1 MRKRPFELWLIW
13 QNVETRQ
20 RYHVGRLLHNDDGIY
35 SFSYETKG
43 YRRKL
48 AEAMDNGYRPHL
60 AFPDTNKTYISH
72 HLFGPFARRLPD
84 SRRPDYSSVL
94 REMGLSTECTEMDI
108 LRATGGIL
116 ATDSYEFVSPIFID
130 NNLFDLDFF
139 VAGWRYYN
147 GDQIIGQLQVGDRVE
162 FSLDPGNDYDNK
174 AIVVMSVNGEKLGFI
189 PAFYSGW
196 MYEVIEKKCKYQ
208 AKVWAV
214 HSQAAPHRKVGIS
227 ITGEVSKFLDIQEL
241 LNDKEELR
249 LVMC

>member
-20 RYHVGRLLHNDDGIY
+20 RYHIGRLLHKDGVYI
-35 SFSYETKG
+35 FSYEIKG

-48 AEAMDNGYRPHL
+48 EEAMDNGYRPHL
-60 AFPDTNKTYISH
+60 AFPDTNRTYTSNN
-72 HLFGPFARRLPD
+72 LFGPFARRLPD

-94 REMGLSTECTEMDI
+94 RELGLSQECTEMDV

-116 ATDSYEFVSPIFID
+116 ATDSYEFVAPILVE

-139 VAGWRYYN
+139 VAGWRYYK
-147 GDQIIGQLQVGDRVE
+147 GDQVIEHLQVGDTVE
-162 FSLDPGNDYDNK
+162 FSLDPENDHDHR
-174 AIVVMSVNGEKLGFI
+174 AVVVMSVNGEKLGFI

-196 MYEVIEKKCKYQ
+196 MFEVIQKKCNYQ
-208 AKVWAV
+208 AKVWAIQP
-214 HSQAAPHRKVGIS
+214 QAVAHRKVCIS
-227 ITGEVSKFLDIQEL
+227 VAGEINHSFDIQRL